1 MTQAPVLLRDTPG
14 VDPLSDVLEL
24 LTVHGVV
31 SARLEAA
38 GPWSLLFPGVEHVK
52 FGAVHRGQCWVAA
65 RGSERVAHLRE
76 GDCFVL
82 AGGCGYTVSSVP
94 GLAPVD
100 GLPVMRAAVDG
111 VARLGASD
119 EVVLTGGR
127 FTFDERSARLLLD
140 VLPPLLVIGADEAGT
155 APLRAALGLLAHETA
170 APRLGASLVTARLGQ
185 IVFVEALRAA
195 VEAGDREI
203 GGWLA
208 ALADERIGSALALM
222 HQDAG
227 RRWTVPE
234 LAAAVH
240 MSRSAFAERFRALV
254 GAPPLDHLLRVR
266 MHAAGR
272 DLRRGD
278 VSVSAVGVAWG
289 YPSDSAFSNAF
300 KRVMG
305 ASPRAWRAQDAA
317 RPVARPPGARAA

>member
-1 MTQAPVLLRDTPG
+1 
-14 VDPLSDVLEL
+14 
-24 LTVHGVV
+24 V
-31 SARLEAA
+31 SRRLEAGGA
-38 GPWSLLFPGVEHVK
+38 WALSFPGVEHVK
-52 FGAVHRGQCWVAA
+52 FGAVHRGECWLSVETAGDA
-65 RGSERVAHLRE
+65 SHLRV

-82 AGGCGYTVSSVP
+82 AGGAGYSVASAP
-94 GLAPVD
+94 GLDPVD
-100 GLPVMRAAVDG
+100 GAPTFDAAVDG
-111 VARLGASD
+111 VGRIGGAD
-119 EVVLTGGR
+119 EVVMTAGHFR
-127 FTFDERSARLLLD
+127 FDDRSARLLLD
-140 VLPPLLVIGADEAGT
+140 VLPPLLVIGADEERGT
-155 APLRAALGLLAHETA
+155 PLRAALDLLAHESA
-170 APRLGASLVTARLGQ
+170 SSRLGASIVTERLGQ

-195 VEAGDREI
+195 VEAGDREV

-208 ALADERIGSALALM
+208 ALADDRIGAALRLI

-240 MSRSAFAERFRALV
+240 MSRSAFAQRFRALV

-278 VSVSAVGVAWG
+278 VTVSAVGAAWG
-289 YPSDSAFSNAF
+289 YTSDSAFSNAF

-305 ASPRAWRAQDAA
+305 AAPSAWRAHDPGPPAA
-317 RPVARPPGARAA
+317 A